1 MSGFAQQAET
11 LIPGFSHRVMAAFR
25 PSAIPVTAAL
35 ATQFAVFDRWF
46 SSIPG
51 PTQPNRFFLHS
62 GLFFIRKRCTEAWW
76 CTGALAL
83 WAMFHSRRVGPARAP
98 ERVQQY
104 SKGLWRTNIQ
114 P

>member
-1 MSGFAQQAET
+1 MNGFAQQAES
-11 LIPGFSHRVMAAFR
+11 LIPGFAHRVMAAFR

-62 GLFFIRKRCTEAWW
+62 RFVSHPQVWFQNHSPCPRSAY
-76 CTGALAL
+76 
-83 WAMFHSRRVGPARAP
+83 FHSSTVGPPYA
-98 ERVQQY
+98 
-104 SKGLWRTNIQ
+104 S
-114 P
+114 